1 MSTVRMLLLACVIA
15 PLAACTTL
23 GPQFTPDTAVRA
35 DRATV
40 YVYRPG
46 TMGAALKPI
55 VTANGVPL
63 ADLPAHGYFVYHAAP
78 GELELSQKTESTT
91 SVTLDIKTGQ
101 TYYVKGSIG
110 MGVFVGHPHLVIV
123 SNDEGAKDIAA
134 CKLVPGE
141 IPTAETVAKGPPP
154 KTAAK

>member
-1 MSTVRMLLLACVIA
+1 MSTIRMILLACVVA

-23 GPQFTPDTAVRA
+23 GPAFTPDTAVSA
-35 DRATV
+35 GQATV

-46 TMGAALKPI
+46 TMGAALKPT

-63 ADLPAHGYFVYHAAP
+63 SDLPAHGYFVYHALP
-78 GELELSQKTESTT
+78 GELELSQHTESTT
-91 SVTLDIKTGQ
+91 SVTLDIKAGQ

-123 SNDEGAKDIAA
+123 PNADGMSEITQ

-141 IPTAETVAKGPPP
+141 IPTAETVAKGPTKPP
-154 KTAAK
+154 AK